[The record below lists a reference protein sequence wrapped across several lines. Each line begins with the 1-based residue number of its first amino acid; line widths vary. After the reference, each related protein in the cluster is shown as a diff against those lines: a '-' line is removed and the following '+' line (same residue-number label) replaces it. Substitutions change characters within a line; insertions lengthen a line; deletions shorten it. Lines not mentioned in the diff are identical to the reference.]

1 LKLGYAKDNSK
12 GATVSEPAKD
22 LGLVTALVKRAVEQ
36 RLPRA
41 EALKEKVAAGG
52 LLDERDLAF
61 LEEVF
66 HDARSIGTLLEHHPE
81 YQDIGLRMLAL
92 YKEITAK
99 ALENEQA
106 QQGGQGG

>member
-1 LKLGYAKDNSK
+1 M
-12 GATVSEPAKD
+12 SEPTD
-22 LGLVTALVKRAVEQ
+22 EQGLITALIKRAVEI

-41 EALKEKVAAGG
+41 EVLKQKVDAGG
-52 LLDERDLAF
+52 VLDDRDVAF

-66 HDARSIGTLLEHHPE
+66 HDARTIGPLMDQHPE
-81 YQDIGLRMLAL
+81 YQDIGLRMLSL

-106 QQGGQGG
+106 RDGG